1 VTAPSQPAVASPE
14 SSRLAQAARVA
25 GFALLVAGISAPQM
39 KRRANRMRMWAFRER
54 AALVA
59 RVDDP
64 GALLRVSGALL
75 LGVAASR
82 RSQGTPA
89 G

>member
-1 VTAPSQPAVASPE
+1 MNATGHPRASSPE
-14 SSRLAQAARVA
+14 STRLAQAARVA

-64 GALLRVSGALL
+64 GALLRVGGALL
-75 LGVAASR
+75 LGVAAAR
-82 RSQGTPA
+82 RSQGTQA